1 MVAVLL
7 VVVVVGTIVNEDE
20 VVSVDVRVELP
31 LTPRADADVGCDDEP
46 DDCCCCCWLDISIDE
61 NRFLAR

>member
-1 MVAVLL
+1 MPAMCIPIG
-7 VVVVVGTIVNEDE
+7 VVVAPVVIADVVDVGTIVNEDE

-46 DDCCCCCWLDISIDE
+46 DDC
-61 NRFLAR
+61 